1 MKAELNKLFLEIKD
15 SLKLMKIIDSSIKAH
30 VEANKNHIK
39 ELRALLNNQIVDSG
53 LQINRYSLL
62 LCKNKKKTNKEL
74 KVFIDTLDPKLQQ
87 FNSFYHKLKSIL
99 DQPINEN
106 RMSIAILK
114 LIMESF
120 NPNDDLGIDSELMLT
135 QNVSSFV
142 FAALERIQKKIA
154 EEVNLVDK
162 TLCECLLSS
171 SGLLKSKFYKDE
183 SISKFSSL
191 TKTRNND
198 TSLLNLASLNDT
210 EIEIRNSESA
220 NQLNLQKENQ
230 FWVDREVNKRA
241 EPGKLIHTPAKKQT
255 VLNDSF
261 AKLPGLLSNNNVNS
275 SNHDKKKL
283 DLPLYIKERGR
294 QVGRNRTVHRSKT
307 PSFALGKSRKSN
319 NFVQPVYKRFNDSF
333 YQIRK
338 ELTTNDRKG
347 YKEQREVNLDR
358 RNEFPYTYTRN

>member
-1 MKAELNKLFLEIKD
+1 
-15 SLKLMKIIDSSIKAH
+15 MKIIDSSTKAH
-30 VEANKNHIK
+30 IEANKNHIK
-39 ELRALLNNQIVDSG
+39 ELRTLLNNQIVDSG

-74 KVFIDTLDPKLQQ
+74 KVFIDNLDPKLSQ

-106 RMSIAILK
+106 RMSMAILK

-120 NPNDDLGIDSELMLT
+120 NPNDDLGIDSEFMLT
-135 QNVSSFV
+135 QNVSDFV
-142 FAALERIQKKIA
+142 FTALERIQKKIT
-154 EEVNLVDK
+154 EEVNNIDK

-171 SGLLKSKFYKDE
+171 SGLLKSRFYKNE

-198 TSLLNLASLNDT
+198 TAMLNLASLNDT
-210 EIEIRNSESA
+210 EIEIKDSEPA
-220 NQLNLQKENQ
+220 NQVNVQKENQ
-230 FWVDREVNKRA
+230 LWMNREMNKRA
-241 EPGKLIHTPAKKQT
+241 EPEKLIHTPLKKQI

-261 AKLPGLLSNNNVNS
+261 AKLPGLLSNNNANS

-283 DLPLYIKERGR
+283 DLPLYLKERGR
-294 QVGRNRTVHRSKT
+294 QLDRNRTTQRSKT
-307 PSFALGKSRKSN
+307 PSFVLGKSRKTN

-333 YQIRK
+333 YQLRK
-338 ELTTNDRKG
+338 ELTVNDRKG
-347 YKEQREVNLDR
+347 YKEQREANLDR